1 MMAANKGSGR
11 TEKRM
16 GNRRL
21 VLGAID
27 IGGTKIASGLVS
39 TSGQVLYRAQIETPA
54 AGGKEAAEAVASLA
68 LQLQT
73 EAGKRKFELG
83 AVGLCVPGLVNPA
96 SGVVWAPNIK
106 GWKNV
111 KLLPWLQKKVDCPLS
126 AVSDRTAYVEGEAWR
141 GAARGKKN
149 VIYLAV
155 GTGIGAGLMVDGH
168 VIHGQSDLA
177 GAAGW
182 LALNPEFKPAYKKV
196 GCFEAEAGG
205 RALYQKSKEF
215 IQKQPE
221 VLLSPQ
227 PRHFGTVENPVEFLC
242 EAARAGQMEA
252 VKVVGEIQKYLAMGV
267 ANLVS
272 LFNPEMIVLGGGLFK
287 SADLF
292 FEPVKKKFKLW
303 AQPLAAEEVEIVL
316 SSLGQQAALL
326 GCARSALMLLEDRD
340 EIDKGRK
347 KAIARKRIS
356 ANNNNKLKKIKN

>member
-1 MMAANKGSGR
+1 MAANKGSGR

-16 GNRRL
+16 ENRRL

-39 TSGQVLYRAQIETPA
+39 TSGQVLYRAQIETPV

-96 SGVVWAPNIK
+96 SGLVWAPNIK

-155 GTGIGAGLMVDGH
+155 GTGIGAGIIVDGR

-182 LALNPEFKPAYKKV
+182 LALNPEFKASYQKT

-205 RALYQKSKEF
+205 RALYQQSKEF
-215 IQKQPE
+215 IRQHPE
-221 VLLSPQ
+221 LFSRRQRCQFEPAK
-227 PRHFGTVENPVEFLC
+227 NPVEVLC
-242 EAARAGQMEA
+242 EAARAGQPEA
-252 VKVVGEIQKYLAMGV
+252 VKIVSKIQNFLAMGV

-272 LFNPEMIVLGGGLFK
+272 LFSPEMIVLGGGLFK

-292 FEPVKKKFKLW
+292 FEPVKKNFKLW

-316 SSLGQQAALL
+316 SSLGQEAALL
-326 GCARSALMLLEDRD
+326 GCARLALSLLDDHEQVGEDR
-340 EIDKGRK
+340 KRK
-347 KAIARKRIS
+347 K
-356 ANNNNKLKKIKN
+356 

>member
-1 MMAANKGSGR
+1 MADVKSLTR
-11 TEKRM
+11 TKKRM
-16 GNRRL
+16 KDNTP

-39 TSGQVLYRAQIETPA
+39 TSGRLLFQAHLETPE
-54 AGGKEAAEAVASLA
+54 AGGIEAAEAVVSLV
-68 LQLQT
+68 LQLQA
-73 EAGKRKFELG
+73 EARKRQLEVG
-83 AVGLCVPGLVNPA
+83 AIGLCVPGLVNPA
-96 SGVVWAPNIK
+96 SGLVWAPNIK
-106 GWKNV
+106 DWKDFR
-111 KLLPWLQKKVDCPLS
+111 LLPYLQKKLDCPFS

-155 GTGIGAGLMVDGH
+155 GTGIGAGIIVDGR

-182 LALNPEFKPAYKKV
+182 LALNPEFKASYQKT

-205 RALYQKSKEF
+205 WALYQQSKEF
-215 IQKQPE
+215 IRQHPE
-221 VLLSPQ
+221 LFSRQQRCQFEPAK
-227 PRHFGTVENPVEFLC
+227 NPVEVLC
-242 EAARAGQMEA
+242 EAARAGQPEA
-252 VKVVGEIQKYLAMGV
+252 VKIVSKIQNFLAMGV

-292 FEPVKKKFKLW
+292 FEPVKKNFKLW

-316 SSLGQQAALL
+316 SSLGQEAALL
-326 GCARSALMLLEDRD
+326 GCARLALSLLDDHEQVGEDG
-340 EIDKGRK
+340 KRK
-347 KAIARKRIS
+347 K
-356 ANNNNKLKKIKN
+356 